1 MRFVVP
7 TFRSAEPSIG
17 ASSVHHR
24 YAISTRSVATSAHAR
39 TMKRQSASRAACQTA
54 FGSLCH
60 SSRAVRPAAITTRA
74 ARAKPPERA
83 ALVVFCC
90 RVLLPVS
97 IVGICTGIVAVI
109 IAGPWALAYV
119 PLYVLATLPGWPLG
133 RVLFGR
139 HPASWVFGALAGY
152 GLTCL
157 AFWAVIAAGIPS
169 AMTFVLAWAVVSAAR
184 GRSASG
190 DRCKAGSPRC
200 EGRSREGGPLVELP
214 PWTAHDARILVF
226 LLLLV
231 PAVFV
236 FPYKNLGAQDAHGNR
251 FYRAYFTADF
261 IWHTALTA
269 ELMKYDMP
277 PINPYLGD
285 RTIQYYW
292 TYFVV
297 PAVVAQE
304 GPGGLNDV
312 ELALK
317 VNALLSGAAVSG
329 RVDCRDV
336 ERVAFHCRDGDR
348 RRAGR
353 AGRQRRGTV
362 HGRGI
367 LLSAGGQSR
376 SSSTSTSTPSPR
388 GNSTDCESTASC
400 DRCGTTL
407 TTRCLRR
414 WHWSPCRWP
423 VPREWPRRLAQS
435 LWPGSCLPCPRPSI
449 RWSAACSR

>member
-1 MRFVVP
+1 
-7 TFRSAEPSIG
+7 
-17 ASSVHHR
+17 
-24 YAISTRSVATSAHAR
+24 
-39 TMKRQSASRAACQTA
+39 MKRQSASRAACQTA

-74 ARAKPPERA
+74 ARAKPPDRA

-133 RVLFGR
+133 RMLFGR
-139 HPASWVFGALAGY
+139 HPASWVFGALTGY

-157 AFWAVIAAGIPS
+157 AFWTVIAAGIPS
-169 AMTFVLAWAVVSAAR
+169 AMTFVVAWTLLCSALWMLL
-184 GRSASG
+184 
-190 DRCKAGSPRC
+190 
-200 EGRSREGGPLVELP
+200 SRRERPPLVELP

-317 VNALLSGAAVSG
+317 VNALLSGLLFLAALIVATWSASRSTAGTAIAVVLGVLAVSG
-329 RVDCRDV
+329 EGLV
-336 ERVAFHCRDGDR
+336 
-348 RRAGR
+348 
-353 AGRQRRGTV
+353 
-362 HGRGI
+362 
-367 LLSAGGQSR
+367 LS
-376 SSSTSTSTPSPR
+376 
-388 GNSTDCESTASC
+388 
-400 DRCGTTL
+400 L
-407 TTRCLRR
+407 
-414 WHWSPCRWP
+414 
-423 VPREWPRRLAQS
+423 
-435 LWPGSCLPCPRPSI
+435 GSC
-449 RWSAACSR
+449 